1 VYFQIQ
7 VLPLNT
13 LSANETYIPS
23 LNIPGYFEEDGHR
36 AMLYVEDPD
45 EISFEPEQ
53 STKLRELGLK
63 RRPVR
68 AGDTATAI
76 IMLQRTN

>member
-1 VYFQIQ
+1 M
-7 VLPLNT
+7 
-13 LSANETYIPS
+13 
-23 LNIPGYFEEDGHR
+23 PGYFEEDGHR
-36 AMLYVEDPD
+36 TMLYVEDPD

-63 RRPVR
+63 RRRVR